1 MSDGGSEGSS
11 DGGVG
16 DPDSDEAAQEQQQSS
31 QQLQQPRIVFDTGVV
46 LQAALN
52 LDGPAARALLLIDTG
67 VARVYVSNRLRAE
80 YEETLSNPDVR
91 ARFKRLTDERREAV
105 LGRFDALAARLPNPP
120 RRVAYPRD
128 PDDEP
133 PLNLAVHVQAHYLI
147 TRDRDLLDLAGDRR
161 FGRLFLGIRILDL
174 VSLLQEIAPAREP
187 PQPMPAQQPETEPP
201 AEQQREPGQ
210 RGRDIPRGR

>member
-1 MSDGGSEGSS
+1 MADSGSEGGSS
-11 DGGVG
+11 DPGSG
-16 DPDSDEAAQEQQQSS
+16 EAAQPPSPQS
-31 QQLQQPRIVFDTGVV
+31 LQPPRIVFDTGVV
-46 LQAALN
+46 LQATLN
-52 LDGPAARALLLIDTG
+52 PDGPAARALLLMDTG

-91 ARFKRLTDERREAV
+91 ARFERLTDERVDAV

-133 PLNLAVHVQAHYLI
+133 PLNLAVHVQAHYLV

-161 FGRLFLGIRILDL
+161 FGRLSPGIRILDP
-174 VSLLQEIAPAREP
+174 VSLLQMIAPPREP
-187 PQPMPAQQPETEPP
+187 LWPTPAHEQATESPP
-201 AEQQREPGQ
+201 AEQQREPEQ
-210 RGRDIPRGR
+210 RARDIPRGR